1 MSQKVRFIQQSLL
14 VYRPTD
20 VIKKHVKGVKV
31 LGKILIQLKTM
42 AASSYSLNQQEI
54 HYFIETRASVRSS
67 KYRSKHQ
74 SDRGLHLPV
83 TAYVYSSFVQKS
95 YECSLKARNIF
106 LTVYSSL
113 LDTLVTEA
121 PTIGSSDAKYKKV
134 GDFLYT
140 FSLQLIKL
148 TNDRHLHGTVFD
160 EIG

>member
-1 MSQKVRFIQQSLL
+1 
-14 VYRPTD
+14 
-20 VIKKHVKGVKV
+20 
-31 LGKILIQLKTM
+31 M

-83 TAYVYSSFVQKS
+83 TAYVYSSFVKKS
-95 YECSLKARNIF
+95 YECSLKAKDTF
-106 LTVYSSL
+106 LTFYSSL

-121 PTIGSSDAKYKKV
+121 PTIGSSDVIYKKV

-148 TNDRHLHGTVFD
+148 TNDRHLHGTVFQGVRI
-160 EIG
+160 ESLPFIGLFLLTDCLRRSCLSRAFSAFQK